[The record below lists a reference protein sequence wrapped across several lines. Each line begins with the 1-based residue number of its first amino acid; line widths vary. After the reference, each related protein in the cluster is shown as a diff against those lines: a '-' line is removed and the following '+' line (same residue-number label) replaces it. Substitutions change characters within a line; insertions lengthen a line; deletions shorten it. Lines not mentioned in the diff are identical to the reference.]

1 MCVQVWTTGVWST
14 NVSVTISRPTVT
26 VFVVMFKIV
35 VKIAKFYL
43 FAIFLYFILARIFW
57 IGLKLSKSVKFH
69 NDISVTQIEDMNI
82 MNKSEHQQIAT
93 LKSDRLN
100 TYKAEK
106 RKKKRG
112 WNKIIQPRR
121 KDFGSL
127 EKWNMKPGMKKVLL
141 WTGYGPLQEGM
152 MLWRRV
158 LSDIGKSMP
167 LSKIIYRIRQLFIR

>member
-1 MCVQVWTTGVWST
+1 
-14 NVSVTISRPTVT
+14 
-26 VFVVMFKIV
+26 MFKIV

-57 IGLKLSKSVKFH
+57 IGLKLSKSVKVH
-69 NDISVTQIEDMNI
+69 NDISVTQIDFSEDMN
-82 MNKSEHQQIAT
+82 KSVHQQMAPLHNDI
-93 LKSDRLN
+93 LK

-158 LSDIGKSMP
+158 LADIGNSMP
-167 LSKIIYRIRQLFIR
+167 LHCEPRCTCHQSQPIENYLKALLANRLATKKHF

>member
-1 MCVQVWTTGVWST
+1 MCLCPGVDHGVWST
-14 NVSVTISRPTVT
+14 NVSVTISRPTLT

-57 IGLKLSKSVKFH
+57 IGLKLSKSVKVH
-69 NDISVTQIEDMNI
+69 SDISVTQIDFSKD
-82 MNKSEHQQIAT
+82 MNKSEHQQIAP
-93 LKSDRLN
+93 LQND
-100 TYKAEK
+100 TYKKEK
-106 RKKKRG
+106 RKKKRGG

-127 EKWNMKPGMKKVLL
+127 EKWNMKPGLKKVLL

-158 LSDIGKSMP
+158 LADIGNSDPMP
-167 LSKIIYRIRQLFIR
+167 L